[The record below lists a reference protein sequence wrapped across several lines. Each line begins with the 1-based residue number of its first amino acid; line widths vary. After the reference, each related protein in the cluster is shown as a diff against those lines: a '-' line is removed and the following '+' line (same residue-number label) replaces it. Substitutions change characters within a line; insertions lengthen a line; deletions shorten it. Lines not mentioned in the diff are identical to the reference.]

1 MRILHLTHPSLIPPE
16 DTSELDD
23 KQLNVLKTDMDVLN
37 ALDVLGHQVLSVG
50 VEDELRPIRSAV
62 RSFKPHVV
70 FNLVEA
76 FAGLPELDAHVVSY
90 LELLGIPYTGCNPR
104 GLVLARGKALSKK
117 LLHYHRIRTPLFK
130 VFARGKKVS
139 LTRNLPLP
147 LIVKSLAEES
157 SIGISQ
163 ASLVDSEEK
172 LVERVRFMHES
183 VGTDAIAE
191 QFIEGREIYQG
202 IIGNRRLEIFP
213 PWELDFGDLPPGS
226 ATIATEAVKHDIEY
240 QERRGIDHA
249 PAKGLDEDVIRKI
262 GHTTKRIYR
271 ILELDGYARIDYRL
285 ADDGQLYFL
294 EANPNPE
301 IAVTEEFATAAL
313 AYGLEYEALIQRLL
327 NLAKA
332 RRR

>member
-1 MRILHLTHPSLIPPE
+1 MRILHLTHPTLIPPE
-16 DTSELDD
+16 DPSGLDE
-23 KQLNVLKTDMDVLN
+23 KQLNVLKTDMDVLH
-37 ALDVLGHQVLSVG
+37 ALESLGHQVLSVG

-62 RSFKPHVV
+62 KTFKPHVV

-76 FAGLPELDAHVVSY
+76 FAGLPALDAHVVSY

-117 LLHYHRIRTPLFK
+117 LMHYHRIRTPPFK
-130 VFARGKKVS
+130 VFERGKKVS
-139 LTRNLPLP
+139 LPRGLPMP

-163 ASLVDSEEK
+163 ASLVDNEEK
-172 LVERVRFMHES
+172 LVERVHFMHES

-191 QFIEGREIYQG
+191 QFIEGRELYQG

-213 PWELDFGDLPPGS
+213 PWELLFGDLPPGS
-226 ATIATEAVKHDIEY
+226 ATIATEAVKHDIDY
-240 QERRGIDHA
+240 QERRGIEHA
-249 PAKGLDEDVIRKI
+249 PAKDLDPDFVRRI
-262 GHTTKRIYR
+262 GHTTKRVYR
-271 ILELDGYARIDYRL
+271 ILELDGYARVDYRL
-285 ADDGQLYFL
+285 GEDGQLYFL

-301 IAVTEEFATAAL
+301 IAATEEFAAAAQ
-313 AYGLEYEALIQRLL
+313 AYGLEYEPLIQRLL